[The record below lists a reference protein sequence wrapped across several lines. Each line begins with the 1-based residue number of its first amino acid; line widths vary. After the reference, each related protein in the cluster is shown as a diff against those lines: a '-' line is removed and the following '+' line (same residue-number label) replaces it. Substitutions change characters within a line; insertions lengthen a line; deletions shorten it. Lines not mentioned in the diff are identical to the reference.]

1 LSDKFKDDGS
11 TPICADWLNQVD
23 QLVYN
28 VFQAAETPEQARE
41 AIDVPVEAPK
51 DGSLYARRN
60 GAWELVA
67 TAPELQILTMYLG
80 AYPSAPGTGFNGQPL
95 VVGMMYYDTS
105 LDVGRVYTGTGWL
118 SFTDTSQGVT
128 VTNYSANRWLIN
140 FLESPDGTRTVF
152 TMRDGSGTPLGVTT
166 NEHVEIYV
174 DGHIQKPGTDYSAS
188 GSTLTMVEAPLATSN
203 MWGVWIDDDGDW
215 QP

>member
-1 LSDKFKDDGS
+1 MSTKFTDNV
-11 TPICADWLNQVD
+11 TPVCADWLNAVD
-23 QLVYN
+23 QLVFEILQEPDT
-28 VFQAAETPEQARE
+28 VA
-41 AIDVPVEAPK
+41 DVISALGIVAEAPQ
-51 DGSLYARRN
+51 DGNLYARRN
-60 GAWELVA
+60 GAWELVSQ
-67 TAPELQILTMYLG
+67 APELQILTMYLG
-80 AYPSAPGTGFNGQPL
+80 AHPSAPSTGYNGQPL

-152 TMRDGSGTPLGVTT
+152 TMRDGGGTALGVTT

-174 DGHIQKPGTDYSAS
+174 DGHTQKPGTDYSAS
-188 GSTLTMVEAPLATSN
+188 GSTLTMLEAPLATSN